1 MAWLG
6 RMREGEER
14 EGRGDGKED
23 LNRSGLGERGG
34 GVKANKFICHS
45 HKKSLSLSPRSPPP
59 PPPTETIISIENFHL
74 PTSASHTRDK
84 VWVGPQGTQG
94 YWAQEEPVPNSF

>member
-14 EGRGDGKED
+14 EERGDGKED

-45 HKKSLSLSPRSPPP
+45 HRNAVLLTPDSA
-59 PPPTETIISIENFHL
+59 
-74 PTSASHTRDK
+74 TSASHTRDK

-94 YWAQEEPVPNSF
+94 YRAQEEPVPNSF